1 MSLSSSKTTLLT
13 LTIIFLEFSHSM
25 LNSLI
30 GIPRYRILKDLSE
43 LMYNDKSLLMTR
55 LEIITGAVAFA
66 VSLFFVL
73 CKLKKENALRYKAT
87 LLLLPI
93 VGAIASAV
101 TLSILI
107 DFCGTLSPPWVY
119 TLAVVPSITGESF
132 LFETCM
138 SDIIALI
145 VKDKQLRVSLF
156 LWVKGGKLAGICFT
170 QIVLP
175 LLKVSE
181 DSMLDTAAPIVCI
194 MLTITGVFLTSL
206 VVFMPDDDDDVNGK
220 NVVVVQITPP
230 PEEMRRINDG
240 EFQQQLEEITHFVDD
255 SNTINGE
262 ETTVEFS
269 SNLKLLWHFVKSL
282 NRYHAVL
289 CSLIMFHSAQRGEYK
304 FTYLFLA
311 NNLEFEPRYLRIIN
325 GSQYLLFTVSVYV
338 MGFVIRHTT
347 HSHVTLIA
355 FIVSMLFS
363 TAARVC
369 QIVSW
374 ELNNFI
380 VWCASALLSTPGPLA
395 YQVMQQV
402 MYKKLYNEQLVGII
416 LLSVDKFM
424 SIPIIQLYQI
434 AYQQLQISPFYVTL
448 ALMVLTTVGGLSTKT
463 MRTWLNS

>member
-1 MSLSSSKTTLLT
+1 MSKTTLLT
-13 LTIIFLEFSHSM
+13 LTIILLEFSHSM

-30 GIPRYRILKDLSE
+30 GIPRYRVLKDLSE
-43 LMYNDKSLLMTR
+43 LMYGDNSLLMTR
-55 LEIITGAVAFA
+55 LEIITGVVAFA

-73 CKLKKENALRYKAT
+73 CKLKKKNALRYKAT

-93 VGAIASAV
+93 VGAIGSTI

-107 DFCGTLSPPWVY
+107 DFNGQSLSASWVY
-119 TLAVVPSITGESF
+119 TLAIAPSITGESF
-132 LFETCM
+132 LFETCV

-145 VKDKQLRVSLF
+145 VNDRQLRVSLF

-175 LLKVSE
+175 LLDVSE
-181 DSMLDTAAPIVCI
+181 DDMLNIAAPIVCI
-194 MLTITGVFLTSL
+194 MLTLAGVFLTSL
-206 VVFMPDDDDDVNGK
+206 VMFMSDNENGINVVVVTQKPKEMKRINDDDDDD
-220 NVVVVQITPP
+220 
-230 PEEMRRINDG
+230 ES
-240 EFQQQLEEITHFVDD
+240 QQQLDEITNFVDD
-255 SNTINGE
+255 NITIDE
-262 ETTVEFS
+262 DETVS
-269 SNLKLLWHFVKSL
+269 SNIKLLWYFVKGL

-289 CSLIMFHSAQRGEYK
+289 CSLIMLHSAQRGEYK

-311 NNLEFEPRYLRIIN
+311 NNLNFEPRYLRIIN
-325 GSQYLLFTVSVYV
+325 GSQYLLFTVSVYL
-338 MGFVIRHTT
+338 MGFIIRHTN

-363 TAARVC
+363 AAARVC

-374 ELNNFI
+374 ELNNFV
-380 VWCASALLSTPGPLA
+380 VWCVSALLSTPGPLA

-402 MYKKLYNEQLVGII
+402 MYKKLNNEQIVGIV

-434 AYQQLQISPFYVTL
+434 AHQQLQISPFYVTL
-448 ALMVLTTVGGLSTKT
+448 ALMLLTTVGGLSTKT

>member
-1 MSLSSSKTTLLT
+1 MLKKTTLLT
-13 LTIIFLEFSHSM
+13 LIIIFLEFSHSM
-25 LNSLI
+25 LNSLL
-30 GIPRYRILKDLSE
+30 GIPRYNVLKNLSVS
-43 LMYNDKSLLMTR
+43 MYGDKSLLMTR
-55 LEIITGAVAFA
+55 LEIITGAIAFV

-73 CKLKKENALRYKAT
+73 SKLKKENALRYKVI

-101 TLSILI
+101 TVSILI
-107 DFCGTLSPPWVY
+107 DFQDVLTAPWVY
-119 TLAVVPSITGESF
+119 TVAIVPSITGESF

-138 SDIIALI
+138 SDIVALI
-145 VKDKQLRVSLF
+145 VKDKQQRVSLF

-175 LLKVSE
+175 LLKVGE
-181 DSMLDTAAPIVCI
+181 DDMLEIATPVVCI
-194 MLTITGVFLTSL
+194 MLSVTGVLLTSV
-206 VVFMPDDDDDVNGK
+206 VVFVPEDETT
-220 NVVVVQITPP
+220 VVQITAPTP
-230 PEEMRRINDG
+230 TPSIELQQRINDS
-240 EFQQQLEEITHFVDD
+240 EFQQNLEEITYVIDD
-255 SNTINGE
+255 DYIIKE
-262 ETTVEFS
+262 EEPSELS
-269 SNLKLLWHFVKSL
+269 SNIKLLWEFVKSL
-282 NRYHAVL
+282 NRYHVVL

-311 NNLEFEPRYLRIIN
+311 NNLNFEPRHLRIIN
-325 GSQYLLFTVSVYV
+325 GCQYLLFTVSVYV
-338 MGFVIRHTT
+338 MGFVIRHTSHT
-347 HSHVTLIA
+347 HITLIA

-374 ELNNFI
+374 DLNNFI

-416 LLSVDKFM
+416 LLSVDKFV

-448 ALMVLTTVGGLSTKT
+448 MLMLLTTVGGLSTKT

>member
-1 MSLSSSKTTLLT
+1 MLSKTTLLT
-13 LTIIFLEFSHSM
+13 LTIIFLEFNHSM

-30 GIPRYRILKDLSE
+30 GIPRYNVLKNLSVS
-43 LMYNDKSLLMTR
+43 MYGDKSLLMTR
-55 LEIITGAVAFA
+55 LEIITGAIAFV

-73 CKLKKENALRYKAT
+73 CKLNKENALRYKAT
-87 LLLLPI
+87 LLLLPV

-107 DFCGTLSPPWVY
+107 DFQDTLTAPWVY
-119 TLAVVPSITGESF
+119 TVAILPSITGESF

-181 DSMLDTAAPIVCI
+181 QNMMETATPIVCI
-194 MLTITGVFLTSL
+194 MLTITGVFLTSM
-206 VVFMPDDDDDVNGK
+206 VVFMPDDDDNDKTITVI
-220 NVVVVQITPP
+220 QITPP
-230 PEEMRRINDG
+230 SEDHELCQMNVQEEKD
-240 EFQQQLEEITHFVDD
+240 LEEITHVIDAT
-255 SNTINGE
+255 NTIDGE
-262 ETTVEFS
+262 TVEFS
-269 SNLKLLWHFVKSL
+269 SNVKLLWHFVKTL

-311 NNLEFEPRYLRIIN
+311 NNLNFEPRYLRIIN

-347 HSHVTLIA
+347 HSHITLIA

-374 ELNNFI
+374 DLNNFI
-380 VWCASALLSTPGPLA
+380 VWCASAALSTPGPLA

-416 LLSVDKFM
+416 LLSVDKFA

-434 AYQQLQISPFYVTL
+434 VYQQLQISPFYVTL
-448 ALMVLTTVGGLSTKT
+448 ALMLLTTVGGLSTKT